1 MFLCLLAQTP
11 FVEDVNSAQSGTVN
25 AVSAHALSVNVMVI
39 LHGFTPPYTTA
50 AADILINLTLKP
62 PNATPFPRRV
72 LARIEATT
80 VRESLDLPAADAID
94 PSEKSAPHPSVTD
107 HRRMC

>member
-1 MFLCLLAQTP
+1 VFLSLLAQTP

-50 AADILINLTLKP
+50 AADILINLALKP

-80 VRESLDLPAADAID
+80 VRESLDLPAAEL
-94 PSEKSAPHPSVTD
+94 STHLRNQSPHPSVTD